1 MDQTSTEST
10 ERKKLLEIS
19 TKIASTL
26 NETQVMQLLAHG
38 LTSLLRYDTMAIY
51 NANHENQLL
60 VPISIEGANWK
71 EISTDKWTIPFG
83 SGILGSVMTTQ
94 QGELV
99 NNSHLDSRSIYPPKV
114 KITEEHIIA
123 IPLRLGNNCW
133 GAFAVNRMSTHK
145 FTEEEF
151 ETAQFLASYASLA
164 LNNIKL
170 INEIKDTQA
179 LKQVIFD
186 TISDSIITVNERGK
200 IIFCNE
206 ATEKVFGYSTNELLN
221 DTLQK
226 IIPASL
232 RSQHNDGFR
241 NYLNTGEKK
250 LASWSAIELPGQH
263 KSGKIIPIEVS
274 FGETKVNGQ
283 KVFSAVIRDISE
295 RKKNEELI
303 KSTKTRLENL
313 IKTLQAGILV
323 EDENRKIV
331 LTNRN
336 FCDLFNITAPPEVL
350 GGVDCSDAAEQSKA
364 LFSDPEK
371 FVARITQ
378 LLADRRIVSNEEITM
393 ANGKTVA
400 RDYVPLFVDEV
411 YKGHMWLYRDITYS
425 KNIEQDLILAKE
437 LAEESVKAK
446 QNFLATMSH
455 ELRTPINGVLGLTNL
470 IAASAQTK
478 ENQEYLKGVKSSG
491 EHLLAIINDIL
502 DLAKIEAGKMKLQR
516 VDFDSTEILESIIN
530 SQKPQANEKRLR
542 LVTVCDPQIPKVL
555 KGDPIRLNQ
564 ILYNLISN
572 AIKFTEKGE
581 VKITSRVLSMNSHE
595 VLLEL
600 AVSDTGIGIAND
612 KLTKIFESFTQADKH
627 VAVRF
632 GGTGLGLSIVKQLTE
647 LMNGKIE
654 VESVLGKGSK
664 FKLTIPLK
672 IGEQNVSVKV
682 DPVGIN
688 DLGSFEGT
696 RILLAEDNIINQT
709 VAKKTLE
716 KWGIAVDVANNGWE
730 AVNMVQE
737 RKYDLIIM
745 DIQMPEM
752 DGYQATFKIR
762 NELSS
767 PTCDI
772 PIMAM
777 TASVLDAM
785 EKTFAAGMN
794 EYISKPFNYQELNQ
808 KLKKFLKSKTS
819 IENSPL
825 APVRHSFIDFNY
837 LETISPGSKEF
848 KEEMVAMF
856 ESQSQL
862 YMAEIKKAFVDGN
875 YTSLKANAHAFK
887 PLGSYLGIQS
897 LTSLVA
903 HLEKLP
909 HTIEGIDEIA
919 RTIAQIEIIL
929 DIVQVEINQLKENN
943 FIIN

>member
-1 MDQTSTEST
+1 
-10 ERKKLLEIS
+10 
-19 TKIASTL
+19 
-26 NETQVMQLLAHG
+26 
-38 LTSLLRYDTMAIY
+38 
-51 NANHENQLL
+51 
-60 VPISIEGANWK
+60 
-71 EISTDKWTIPFG
+71 
-83 SGILGSVMTTQ
+83 
-94 QGELV
+94 
-99 NNSHLDSRSIYPPKV
+99 
-114 KITEEHIIA
+114 
-123 IPLRLGNNCW
+123 
-133 GAFAVNRMSTHK
+133 
-145 FTEEEF
+145 
-151 ETAQFLASYASLA
+151 
-164 LNNIKL
+164 
-170 INEIKDTQA
+170 
-179 LKQVIFD
+179 
-186 TISDSIITVNERGK
+186 
-200 IIFCNE
+200 
-206 ATEKVFGYSTNELLN
+206 
-221 DTLQK
+221 
-226 IIPASL
+226 
-232 RSQHNDGFR
+232 
-241 NYLNTGEKK
+241 
-250 LASWSAIELPGQH
+250 
-263 KSGKIIPIEVS
+263 
-274 FGETKVNGQ
+274 
-283 KVFSAVIRDISE
+283 
-295 RKKNEELI
+295 
-303 KSTKTRLENL
+303 
-313 IKTLQAGILV
+313 
-323 EDENRKIV
+323 
-331 LTNRN
+331 
-336 FCDLFNITAPPEVL
+336 
-350 GGVDCSDAAEQSKA
+350 
-364 LFSDPEK
+364 
-371 FVARITQ
+371 
-378 LLADRRIVSNEEITM
+378 
-393 ANGKTVA
+393 
-400 RDYVPLFVDEV
+400 
-411 YKGHMWLYRDITYS
+411 
-425 KNIEQDLILAKE
+425 
-437 LAEESVKAK
+437 
-446 QNFLATMSH
+446 
-455 ELRTPINGVLGLTNL
+455 
-470 IAASAQTK
+470 
-478 ENQEYLKGVKSSG
+478 
-491 EHLLAIINDIL
+491 
-502 DLAKIEAGKMKLQR
+502 
-516 VDFDSTEILESIIN
+516 
-530 SQKPQANEKRLR
+530 
-542 LVTVCDPQIPKVL
+542 
-555 KGDPIRLNQ
+555 
-564 ILYNLISN
+564 LISN

-730 AVNMVQE
+730 AVKMVQE

-875 YTSLKANAHAFK
+875 YTGLKANAHAFK

-929 DIVQVEINQLKENN
+929 DIIQVEINQLKENN

>member
-38 LTSLLRYDTMAIY
+38 LTSLLLHDTMAIY
-51 NANHENQLL
+51 VANHESKLL
-60 VPISIEGANWK
+60 VPISIEGAHWK

-99 NNSHLDSRSIYPPKV
+99 NDSHLDSRSIYPPTV
-114 KITEEHIIA
+114 NINEEHIIA

-186 TISDSIITVNERGK
+186 TISDSIITVNERGQ

-206 ATEKVFGYSTNELLN
+206 ATEKVFGYSTHELLN
-221 DTLQK
+221 DTLEK
-226 IIPASL
+226 IIPGSM

-250 LASWSAIELPGQH
+250 PASWSAIELPGQH

-336 FCDLFNITAPPEVL
+336 FCDLFNIAAPPEVL

-516 VDFDSTEILESIIN
+516 IDFDSTEIVESIIN
-530 SQKPQANEKRLR
+530 SQKPQANEKRLK
-542 LVTVCDPQIPKVL
+542 LITVCDPQIPKIL

-581 VKITSRVLSMNSHE
+581 VKITSHVLSMNSHE

-654 VESVLGKGSK
+654 VESFLGKGSE

-672 IGEQNVSVKV
+672 IGEQNIKVKA
-682 DPVGIN
+682 DPIGIN

-730 AVNMVQE
+730 AVKMVQE

-762 NELSS
+762 HELSS

-777 TASVLDAM
+777 TASVL
-785 EKTFAAGMN
+785 KN
-794 EYISKPFNYQELNQ
+794 CPIP
-808 KLKKFLKSKTS
+808 
-819 IENSPL
+819 
-825 APVRHSFIDFNY
+825 
-837 LETISPGSKEF
+837 SKEL
-848 KEEMVAMF
+848 MR
-856 ESQSQL
+856 
-862 YMAEIKKAFVDGN
+862 
-875 YTSLKANAHAFK
+875 
-887 PLGSYLGIQS
+887 
-897 LTSLVA
+897 
-903 HLEKLP
+903 LP
-909 HTIEGIDEIA
+909 GRSH
-919 RTIAQIEIIL
+919 
-929 DIVQVEINQLKENN
+929 K
-943 FIIN
+943 